1 MQGAGTIYRCIP
13 VAREDG
19 RTPQG
24 RESKRPVTPD
34 LSIFV
39 SLAFLFGIAAQFRAA
54 DGYSFLRGVIS
65 TLEGRLG
72 VMYAVAV
79 VTAVFSPFVLNDVL
93 VLILTP
99 VLVTYAKDSGADI
112 APLLVAEITFTNIAS
127 SLTPL
132 GNPQNIL
139 LWQASGISAGEF
151 VRGTWLPLVA
161 SGAMAALLLFR
172 FRTKAAG
179 GGMATALV
187 WSWLPAA
194 YLAGS
199 AAIVFSLNFVGVSN
213 VAALGVAFF
222 LGFAFTFRS
231 LRKVAKEFDLR
242 SLLILYVLVGLI
254 AFIASLIEPVLLPY
268 VAPAATGAQP
278 YTAGFFGLV
287 SSAIS
292 NVPATQ
298 LVLSTATLT
307 PHAAPIL
314 AVDAGL
320 AGNIDPISSFANL
333 LALLMVRRSGLPV
346 RSAIAL
352 QLVIGL
358 VAFLPAAL

>member
-1 MQGAGTIYRCIP
+1 MTF
-13 VAREDG
+13 
-19 RTPQG
+19 
-24 RESKRPVTPD
+24 D

-54 DGYSFLRGVIS
+54 DGYSFLRGLILA
-65 TLEGRLG
+65 LEGRLG
-72 VMYAVAV
+72 VMYAVVV

-99 VLVTYAKDSGADI
+99 VLAAYSKESGADI
-112 APLLVAEITFTNIAS
+112 APLVVAEITFTNIAS

-139 LWQASGISAGEF
+139 LWQASGISAAEF
-151 VRGTWLPLVA
+151 VTGTWLPLLA
-161 SGAMAALLLFR
+161 SGAVATALLFG
-172 FRTKAAG
+172 FRTKAVGRGTEA
-179 GGMATALV
+179 ARI
-187 WSWLPAA
+187 WSWLPAV

-199 AAIVFSLNFVGVSN
+199 ALIVFSLNFLGVSN
-213 VAALGVAFF
+213 VVALGLAFVM
-222 LGFAFTFRS
+222 GFAFTFRS

-242 SLLILYVLVGLI
+242 SLLTLYVLVGAVALL
-254 AFIASLIEPVLLPY
+254 ASLVEPILLPY

-287 SSAIS
+287 SAAIS

-298 LVLSTATLT
+298 LVLSTAPVG

-333 LALLMVRRSGLPV
+333 LALLMLRRSGV
-346 RSAIAL
+346 SVGKAVVL

-358 VAFLPAAL
+358 VAFLPALL

>member
-1 MQGAGTIYRCIP
+1 
-13 VAREDG
+13 VAL
-19 RTPQG
+19 
-24 RESKRPVTPD
+24 D
-34 LSIFV
+34 LSILV
-39 SLAFLFGIAAQFRAA
+39 SLAFLFGIAAQFKAA
-54 DGYSFLRGVIS
+54 DGYSFLRGLIS

-72 VMYAVAV
+72 VMYAVVA

-99 VLVTYAKDSGADI
+99 VLVSYSKESGTDI
-112 APLLVAEITFTNIAS
+112 APLLVAEVTFTNIAG

-139 LWQASGISAGEF
+139 LWQASGISAGQF
-151 VRGTWLPLVA
+151 VAGTWLPLVA
-161 SGAMAALLLFR
+161 SGAIAALLLFK
-172 FRTKAAG
+172 FRAKVANRNGAAPRIG
-179 GGMATALV
+179 
-187 WSWLPAA
+187 SWAPAA

-199 AAIVFSLNFVGVSN
+199 AAIVFFMNYVGIPN
-213 VAALGVAFF
+213 VVALGLAFAM
-222 LGFAFTFRS
+222 GFAFTLKNPRR
-231 LRKVAKEFDLR
+231 LAGEFDLR
-242 SLLILYVLVGLI
+242 SLLILWALVGAVALLGAVI
-254 AFIASLIEPVLLPY
+254 GPVILPY
-268 VAPAATGAQP
+268 VAPAATAGQP

-287 SSAIS
+287 SAAIS

-298 LVLSTATLT
+298 LVLSTTTVT

-333 LALLMVRRSGLPV
+333 LALLMVRRSGLSV
-346 RSAIAL
+346 RKAIVL

>member
-1 MQGAGTIYRCIP
+1 MTL
-13 VAREDG
+13 
-19 RTPQG
+19 
-24 RESKRPVTPD
+24 D

-54 DGYSFLRGVIS
+54 DGYSFLRAIIS
-65 TLEGRLG
+65 ALEGRFG
-72 VMYAVAV
+72 VMYAVVAV
-79 VTAVFSPFVLNDVL
+79 TVVFSPFVLNDVL

-99 VLVTYAKDSGADI
+99 VLVTYSKESGADI
-112 APLLVAEITFTNIAS
+112 APLLVAEVTFTNIAG

-139 LWQASGISAGEF
+139 LWQASGMSATRF
-151 VRGTWLPLVA
+151 VAGTWLPLAA
-161 SGAMAALLLFR
+161 SGAIAALLLFR
-172 FRTKAAG
+172 FRGKVSHGSGARPV
-179 GGMATALV
+179 V
-187 WSWLPAA
+187 WSWQPAA

-199 AAIVFSLNFVGVSN
+199 AVLVFSLNFVGVSN
-213 VAALGVAFF
+213 VVSLGLAFV

-231 LRKVAKEFDLR
+231 LGRLAREFDLR
-242 SLLILYVLVGLI
+242 SLLILCALVGLVALI
-254 AFIASLIEPVLLPY
+254 APLIEPAILPS
-268 VAPAATGAQP
+268 VAPVASGTQP
-278 YTAGFFGLV
+278 YSAGFFGLA
-287 SSAIS
+287 SAAIS

-298 LVLSTATLT
+298 LVLSTSTVT

-333 LALLMVRRSGLPV
+333 LALLMARRSGLSV
-346 RSAIAL
+346 RKAMAL

>member
-1 MQGAGTIYRCIP
+1 MTF
-13 VAREDG
+13 
-19 RTPQG
+19 
-24 RESKRPVTPD
+24 D

-39 SLAFLFGIAAQFRAA
+39 SLALLFGIAAQFRAA
-54 DGYSFLRGVIS
+54 DGFSFLRGIIS

-72 VMYAVAV
+72 VMYSVVV

-99 VLVTYAKDSGADI
+99 VLIAYSKESGADI

-139 LWQASGISAGEF
+139 LWQASGISASQF
-151 VRGTWLPLVA
+151 VEGAWQPLVA
-161 SGAMAALLLFR
+161 SGVIAALLLFG
-172 FRTKAAG
+172 FRGKAEKFSETPRRVG
-179 GGMATALV
+179 
-187 WSWLPAA
+187 SWIPAA

-199 AAIVFSLNFVGVSN
+199 AAIVFSLNFFGVSN
-213 VAALGVAFF
+213 VLALGLAFA
-222 LGFAFTFRS
+222 LGFAFTSRS
-231 LRKVAKEFDLR
+231 LGRVVKEFDVR
-242 SLLILYVLVGLI
+242 SLLILYALVGLV
-254 AFIASLIEPVLLPY
+254 AVAAALVEPFILPY
-268 VAPAATGAQP
+268 VAPAASGGQP
-278 YTAGFFGLV
+278 HTAAFFGLV
-287 SSAIS
+287 SAAIS

-298 LVLSTATLT
+298 LVLSTTTVA

-320 AGNIDPISSFANL
+320 AGNLDPISSFANL
-333 LALLMVRRSGLPV
+333 LALLMVKRSGMPIRKAV
-346 RSAIAL
+346 GL

-358 VAFLPAAL
+358 VAFLPALL

>member
-1 MQGAGTIYRCIP
+1 
-13 VAREDG
+13 
-19 RTPQG
+19 
-24 RESKRPVTPD
+24 VTLD
-34 LSIFV
+34 ISIFV

-54 DGYSFLRGVIS
+54 NGYSFLRGIIS
-65 TLEGRLG
+65 SLEGRLG
-72 VMYAVAV
+72 VMYAVVV
-79 VTAVFSPFVLNDVL
+79 VTAAFSPFVLNDVL

-99 VLVTYAKDSGADI
+99 VLITYSKETGADI

-139 LWQASGISAGEF
+139 LWQTSGISAGEF
-151 VRGTWLPLVA
+151 VAGTWLPLVA
-161 SGAMAALLLFR
+161 SGAIAALLLLR
-172 FRTKAAG
+172 FRAKATGRTVAALKAG
-179 GGMATALV
+179 
-187 WSWLPAA
+187 SWLPAA

-213 VAALGVAFF
+213 VVALGLAFA
-222 LGFAFTFRS
+222 LGFVFTFRS
-231 LRKVAKEFDLR
+231 LGRLAREFDLR
-242 SLLILYVLVGLI
+242 SLLILYILVGLV
-254 AFIASLIEPVLLPY
+254 AVLASLIEPVLLPY
-268 VAPAATGAQP
+268 VAPAAAGAQP
-278 YTAGFFGLV
+278 YTAAFFGLV

-298 LVLSTATLT
+298 LVLSTATVT

-333 LALLMVRRSGLPV
+333 LALLMVTRSGLSI
-346 RSAIAL
+346 RKAL
-352 QLVIGL
+352 VMQLAIGL
-358 VAFLPAAL
+358 VAFLPAVL

>member
-1 MQGAGTIYRCIP
+1 MTF
-13 VAREDG
+13 
-19 RTPQG
+19 
-24 RESKRPVTPD
+24 D

-65 TLEGRLG
+65 ALEGRLG
-72 VMYAVAV
+72 VMYAVVV

-99 VLVTYAKDSGADI
+99 VLVTYSKESGADI

-139 LWQASGISAGEF
+139 LWQASGISAGQF
-151 VRGTWLPLVA
+151 VAGTWQPLAA
-161 SGAMAALLLFR
+161 SGAIAALLLLAFKG
-172 FRTKAAG
+172 KASKPG
-179 GGMATALV
+179 GVRQGIA
-187 WSWLPAA
+187 SWASA
-194 YLAGS
+194 EYLAG
-199 AAIVFSLNFVGVSN
+199 AATIVFSLNFLGVSN
-213 VAALGVAFF
+213 VVALGLAFA

-231 LRKVAKEFDLR
+231 LGRVAKEFDVR
-242 SLLILYVLVGLI
+242 SLLILYALVGLV
-254 AFIASLIEPVLLPY
+254 ALLATLIEPVLLPF
-268 VAPAATGAQP
+268 VGPAASGEQP

-287 SSAIS
+287 SAAIS

-298 LVLSTATLT
+298 LVLSTASVT
-307 PHAAPIL
+307 PHAATIL

-320 AGNIDPISSFANL
+320 AGNIGPISSFANL
-333 LALLMVRRSGLPV
+333 LALLIVRRAGVSV
-346 RSAIAL
+346 RRAVVL
-352 QLVIGL
+352 QLIVGL